1 MRVEHIA
8 WQVPEPVATAA
19 WYTEHMGFKVVRRGK
34 GPTLAHFLADE
45 YGHVVIE
52 VYNNPAASM
61 PDYPAMS
68 PLLLHLAFAVADMA
82 ETRDTLVK
90 AGATVVDDIST
101 THAGDEIAMLRDPWG
116 FPIQLVKRVE
126 AMV

>member
-8 WQVPEPVATAA
+8 WQVPDPVATAD
-19 WYTEHMGFKVVRRGK
+19 WYVRNMGFRVARRGK

-45 YGHVVIE
+45 FGHVVIE

-61 PDYPAMS
+61 PDYPVMS
-68 PLLLHLAFAVADMA
+68 PLLLHLAFAVSDMA
-82 ETRDTLVK
+82 GTRDMLVK
-90 AGATVVDDIST
+90 VGATVAEDISK

-116 FPIQLVKRVE
+116 FPIQLVKRAE
-126 AMV
+126 PMI